1 MNFRWGLLGPPERRE
16 RHLGPPERDAE
27 GGLLEGRTTRSTAT
41 TIASVSKSSSS
52 AAPSPAD
59 VAEATAIP
67 VLEYGRAWMMAKPT
81 HARAEELGLTPGF
94 GFWVNGRA
102 GALGEVSADVA
113 AAAIGFMAPDLVQE
127 LWHSRPS
134 DVTPLRAALEY
145 GAMAAEWGRETLAE
159 MDEARIERLIDLS
172 DKVIAGAL
180 PICGAIFAGWR
191 GLDRPDD
198 PAGNATFALQI
209 LREMRGG
216 AHLSAIQSAGLSPQ
230 HAILSFTAD
239 PIRGSAAGAERF
251 GWQAPHPAPDEAARA
266 RAETM
271 TTNVCMHA
279 YEALDEGERG
289 EFIELVLEARAQFE
303 A

>member
-1 MNFRWGLLGPPERRE
+1 M
-16 RHLGPPERDAE
+16 
-27 GGLLEGRTTRSTAT
+27 AT
-41 TIASVSKSSSS
+41 TIAVVSNS

-59 VAEATAIP
+59 VADATAIP

-81 HARAEELGLTPGF
+81 HARGAELGLTPGF

-102 GALGEVSADVA
+102 GAMGDVDADVA
-113 AAAIGFMAPDLVQE
+113 AAAIGFMAPDLVRE
-127 LWHSRPS
+127 LWDSRPS

-145 GAMAAEWGRETLAE
+145 GAVAAEWGRETLAG
-159 MDEARIERLIDLS
+159 MDEVRVERLAELS
-172 DKVIAGAL
+172 NKVIAGAL
-180 PICGAIFAGWR
+180 PICGGIFAGWR
-191 GLDRPDD
+191 RLDRPED
-198 PAGNATFALQI
+198 PAGKATFALQI

-216 AHLSAIQSAGLSPQ
+216 AHLSAIQAAGLSPQ

-251 GWQAPHPAPDEAARA
+251 GWQAPHPAPDEAARE

-279 YEALDEGERG
+279 YEALDESERG
-289 EFIELVLEARAQFE
+289 EFIELVLEARSQFE